1 MSSTNKTTNYNLS
14 QFLGSDKPAWLA
26 DYNQDMSKID
36 TQMKANADAA
46 TGADGKADANT
57 TNIGDLTYLSTTAKN
72 NLVAAINEVDGN
84 ADTAQGTATSASSTA
99 NQALTLATNLNT
111 YLNLGAT
118 NKTLTTSN
126 MTVSSTGSL
135 RAGSELHIV
144 GNNDNSLVKIYGNI
158 FVNNIT
164 NNSSTSVTIS
174 NTDLTPDENITINS
188 CGFITKEK
196 NTGVVYVDDLN
207 FTIHTDGRITIDN
220 IQNGDNTVLG
230 FKFIACVIFI
240 KNFGD

>member
-36 TQMKANADAA
+36 TQMKANADSA

-57 TNIGDLTYLSTTAKN
+57 TKIGDLTYLSTTAKN
-72 NLVAAINEVDGN
+72 NLVAAINEVDSN

-99 NQALTLATNLNT
+99 NQALTLATNLET

-118 NKTLTTSN
+118 NKTLTTSD
-126 MTVSSTGSL
+126 MIVSSTGSL

-144 GNNDNSLVKIYGNI
+144 GNSDNSLVKIYGNI

-174 NTDLTPDENITINS
+174 NTGLAPDENITINS

-196 NTGVVYVDDLN
+196 NTGVVFVDDLN

-220 IQNGDNTVLG
+220 IQNGDNSVLG
-230 FKFIACVIFI
+230 FKFIACVVFI